1 MYRNYWITIGATM
14 IALTFCAPV
23 SAQKVYRCGSTYQE
37 TPCPAGQETKKLDT
51 VTPAQSSA
59 RPGAD
64 AACIQRGADSL
75 KIVWAREA
83 GQIAEKQLADVDGKN
98 LSTQKKAEDKKLITD
113 VYQHRGSATE
123 IRAAIEAECMAEKTR
138 LAQAAALAAAAAG
151 LAGQTQSKEAATK
164 PGPGEDEIKAADA
177 RRRDEDAVQEAMRK
191 KNRCAALNEQAE
203 NILRE
208 QRKGVSAPV
217 MTRLTQQRDK
227 VQAAMREA
235 GC

>member
-1 MYRNYWITIGATM
+1 MHLNFWKTIGATM
-14 IALTFCAPV
+14 VTLAFCAPV
-23 SAQKVYRCGSTYQE
+23 SAQKVYRCGNTYQE

-59 RPGAD
+59 KPGAD
-64 AACIQRGADSL
+64 ATCIQRGADSL
-75 KIVWAREA
+75 KVVWAREA

-98 LSTQKKAEDKKLITD
+98 LSAQKKAEDKKLITE
-113 VYQHRGSATE
+113 VYQHRGNANE
-123 IRAAIEAECMAEKTR
+123 IRAAIEAECMAEKAR

-151 LAGQTQSKEAATK
+151 LVGQPKEAATK
-164 PGPGEDEIKAADA
+164 PPPSEDEIKAADA
-177 RRRDEDAVQEAMRK
+177 RRRDEDAAQEAMRK
-191 KNRCAALNEQAE
+191 KNRCDALSEQSE
-203 NILRE
+203 NILKE
-208 QRKGVSAPV
+208 QRKGVSAPA

>member
-1 MYRNYWITIGATM
+1 MYPNYWKSIGAM
-14 IALTFCAPV
+14 LIALTFCAPA

-37 TPCPAGQETKKLDT
+37 TPCPAGQESKKLNTAAPTQASDK
-51 VTPAQSSA
+51 
-59 RPGAD
+59 PGAD

-83 GQIAEKQLADVDGKN
+83 GQIAEKQLADVEGKN
-98 LSTQKKAEDKKLITD
+98 LSAQKKAEDKKLIAD

-123 IRAAIEAECMAEKTR
+123 IRAAIEAECMAEKVR

-151 LAGQTQSKEAATK
+151 LTGQTQSKEAAAK

-177 RRRDEDAVQEAMRK
+177 RRRDEDAAQEALRK
-191 KNRCAALNEQAE
+191 KNRCATLSEQSE

-208 QRKGVSAPV
+208 QRKGVSAEV

-227 VQAAMREA
+227 VQATMREA